1 MEVIN
6 LLRPYPHLTL
16 YIRNFDHYSGFLW
29 TAPELTFIFD
39 LPFFEHLSP
48 HHSALLLREVQAI
61 LKRDFGG

>member
-16 YIRNFDHYSGFLW
+16 YIRNFD
-29 TAPELTFIFD
+29 

-48 HHSALLLREVQAI
+48 HHSALLLRQAQAI
-61 LKRDFGG
+61 LKRGFGG